1 MISHLGFFIRSLL
14 QKSVAFKQQFQ
25 LNKMYLLRSTIYAT
39 QIIFIL
45 SLTNFELGKATPY
58 WRVMGISRTKGHP
71 IWNEQ
76 REDVSNNFVS
86 SLNGDLYLRKQ
97 ILEALQ
103 DQWQLMVKTFGR
115 SELER
120 GLYRMRSLRNLR
132 L

>member
-1 MISHLGFFIRSLL
+1 
-14 QKSVAFKQQFQ
+14 
-25 LNKMYLLRSTIYAT
+25 MYLLRSTIYAT

-76 REDVSNNFVS
+76 REDVSSNFAL

-103 DQWQLMVKTFGR
+103 DRWQQMEKTFRR
-115 SELER
+115 SKLER
-120 GLYRMRSLRNLR
+120 GPYNLRSLRNLR

>member
-1 MISHLGFFIRSLL
+1 M
-14 QKSVAFKQQFQ
+14 AFKQQFQ

-45 SLTNFELGKATPY
+45 SLTNFELGKAKPY
-58 WRVMGISRTKGHP
+58 WRVMGISRMKGHP

-76 REDVSNNFVS
+76 RGDDSSNFVS
-86 SLNGDLYLRKQ
+86 SLIGDLYLRKQ
-97 ILEALQ
+97 ILEALR

-115 SELER
+115 NELER
-120 GLYRMRSLRNLR
+120 SPYKMRSLRNLR